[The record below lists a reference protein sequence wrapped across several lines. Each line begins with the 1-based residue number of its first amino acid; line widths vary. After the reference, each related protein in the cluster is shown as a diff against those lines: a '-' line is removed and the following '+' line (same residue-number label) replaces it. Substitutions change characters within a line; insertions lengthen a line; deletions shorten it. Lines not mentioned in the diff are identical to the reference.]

1 MLEIPIPGRTVLR
14 LAHLVMDYNGTLATD
29 GKLLLGVAERLE
41 ALAGKLDL
49 HVITADTF
57 GLAAVETGS
66 LPVALQII
74 GAGDQAAAKQELVES
89 LGANQ
94 VVALGNGAND
104 RLMLETAALGICVL
118 HAEGAATAAL
128 VASDLVVRTP
138 VEALDLLLHPGRL
151 AATLRV

>member
-14 LAHLVMDYNGTLATD
+14 LTNLVMDYNGTLAVD
-29 GKLLLGVAERLE
+29 GRLLPGVGERLE
-41 ALAGKLDL
+41 ALASKLDL

-57 GLAAVETGS
+57 GQAAIETAS

-74 GAGDQAAAKQELVES
+74 GAGDQAMAKKALVES
-89 LGANQ
+89 LGANA

-118 HAEGAATAAL
+118 LGEGAATPTL
-128 VASDLVVRTP
+128 MASDVVVKSP
-138 VEALDLLLHPGRL
+138 VDALDLLLHPGRL
-151 AATLRV
+151 AATLRI